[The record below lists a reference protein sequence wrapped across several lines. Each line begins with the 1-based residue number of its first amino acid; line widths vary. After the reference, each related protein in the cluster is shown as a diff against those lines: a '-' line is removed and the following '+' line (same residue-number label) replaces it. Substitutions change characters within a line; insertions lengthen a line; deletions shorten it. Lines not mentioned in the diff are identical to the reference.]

1 MQGRAIRVRTG
12 ILHSRESLGVA
23 LKAAVCLILLV
34 CGLLAVSFH
43 LISSGAFLIAY
54 PAILGGAMLV
64 ELIAHGKN
72 MLSIVFVIYIML
84 VFLLAYAFFDE
95 SLKAEGGILFLIV
108 AFSFLVGRSVS
119 GIDFPLRLSPP
130 LLHQSQESAGAAGT
144 RILYIG
150 IAIRLVCTFL
160 TISQYGLGQFFS
172 GAYLATEIGEY
183 DAAAGLGAVSI
194 VSQFGTL
201 LCIVGI
207 ATSLHTARFQKRA
220 TIFVL
225 VILPLLT
232 LQRGAVASGA
242 LCLAYI
248 FRDRLKLR
256 HFVSIAAMV
265 VLIAILFGS
274 LRARNLTSSSQSSTS
289 SRSGLGLASSAP
301 LLVIGELSVS
311 QAIHQVLLLTH
322 EQGLGYGSTLLGPTL
337 TAEIPR
343 SLIPWKP
350 PLTAA
355 VIMERYDP
363 RSAANGFF
371 LAVTVFGDWLYNFGY
386 AGLVLICFALGW
398 VIAKLDKAPVN
409 SLGIIFT
416 FYYYPLLRDG
426 FPRAICSISL
436 CLMIMWALRLNW
448 KERGIKSPNAAVSS
462 G

>member
-1 MQGRAIRVRTG
+1 VRTN
-12 ILHSRESLGVA
+12 ILQHRGSLVMA

-43 LISSGAFLIAY
+43 FISADTFLIAY
-54 PAILGGAMLV
+54 PAILGAAMLV
-64 ELIAHGKN
+64 ELLAHGKN

-95 SLKAEGGILFLIV
+95 SLIAEGGILFLIV
-108 AFSFLVGRSVS
+108 AFSFLIGRSAS
-119 GIDFPLRLSPP
+119 GIDFPLRLSLP
-130 LLHQSQESAGAAGT
+130 LLYQSRESAGTAGA

-160 TISQYGLGQFFS
+160 TISQYGPGQFFS

-201 LCIVGI
+201 LCIIGI
-207 ATSLHTARFQKRA
+207 ATSLRTARFQKWV

-232 LQRGAVASGA
+232 LQRGAVANGA

-248 FRDRLKLR
+248 FRDRLKFR
-256 HFVSIAAMV
+256 HFVSIAVMV
-265 VLIAILFGS
+265 VLIAVLFGS
-274 LRARNLTSSSQSSTS
+274 LRARNLTSKSRLSASSPSS
-289 SRSGLGLASSAP
+289 LELVSSAP

-322 EQGLGYGSTLLGPTL
+322 EQGLGYGSTLFGPTL

-350 PLTAA
+350 PLTAS

-371 LAVTVFGDWLYNFGY
+371 LAVTIFGDWLYNFGY
-386 AGLVLICFALGW
+386 AGLAFISFVLGW
-398 VIAKLDKAPVN
+398 VITKLDRSPVN
-409 SLGIIFT
+409 SLGVIFT
-416 FYYYPLLRDG
+416 FYYYGLLRDG
-426 FPRAICSISL
+426 FPRAVCSISL
-436 CLMIMWALRLNW
+436 CLIVMWALRLDW
-448 KERGIKSPNAAVSS
+448 KRRRIQSSDAVVSS